1 MDESASGERDIYRR
15 VELGLDLRGGHGCGD
30 TGRAMS
36 QENMELVRRTMV
48 ELANRRD
55 VDALDDLAS
64 ADYEWHNARDL
75 PGGGIH
81 RGREAVKAQLRDYL
95 PCVMGK
101 FARTMAS
108 STTLKPSKRWDW
120 GSRRGV
126 APLVTRQ
133 RVHPAPG
140 WRRQRSSGSRQATD
154 SRSQPGC
161 STRAAPEPGSCM

>member
-1 MDESASGERDIYRR
+1 MA
-15 VELGLDLRGGHGCGD
+15 
-30 TGRAMS
+30 
-36 QENMELVRRTMV
+36 QENVELVRRTMV
-48 ELANRRD
+48 EVANRRD
-55 VDALDDLAS
+55 VDTLDDLAS

-75 PGGGIH
+75 PGGGVH

-133 RVHPAPG
+133 PSTP
-140 WRRQRSSGSRQATD
+140 RRGGGDSAARRGRYFGIKVVPKGSLVR
-154 SRSQPGC
+154 
-161 STRAAPEPGSCM
+161 TRNCAALSEQ

>member
-15 VELGLDLRGGHGCGD
+15 VELGLIFAAVTAAGLGG
-30 TGRAMS
+30 RWR
-36 QENMELVRRTMV
+36 RRTWSLCDGPWLRWRTV
-48 ELANRRD
+48 AT
-55 VDALDDLAS
+55 VDTLDDLAS

-75 PGGGIH
+75 PGGGVH

-133 RVHPAPG
+133 RVHLAPG
-140 WRRQRSSGSRQATD
+140 SRRQRST
-154 SRSQPGC
+154 
-161 STRAAPEPGSCM
+161 TRGRLRG